1 MPINLSPKKE
11 MQENNEVKI
20 PCKSAAAL
28 GFLCAIL
35 SLCNGCQAP
44 MALGAFES
52 VGSASPTAIHH
63 LGKGKLESFWVARF
77 EDVVKGTET
86 AGHTLSLNLTEKKV
100 EKDQAVYRYS
110 DDRGDKIAL
119 SIERRTA
126 SVTSVLIDVGFT
138 GSTAFAKL
146 FARQI
151 VVELI
156 EAGVF
161 PDDSEP
167 ETDDGKGYKNL

>member
-1 MPINLSPKKE
+1 M
-11 MQENNEVKI
+11 KI
-20 PCKSAAAL
+20 PHKSAAAL
-28 GFLCAIL
+28 GFMCAIL
-35 SLCNGCQAP
+35 LLCSGCQAP

-52 VGSASPTAIHH
+52 LGSASPTALHH
-63 LGKGKLESFWVARF
+63 LGKGKIESFWVARF
-77 EDVVKGTET
+77 EDVVKGTEI
-86 AGHTLSLNLTEKKV
+86 AGQTLSLNLTEKKV
-100 EKDQAVYRYS
+100 EKDQALYRFS
-110 DDRGDKIAL
+110 DDRGDQIAL

-138 GSTAFAKL
+138 GSVAFAKL

-161 PDDSEP
+161 PDDSES
-167 ETDDGKGYKNL
+167 ETDDGQGYKNL